1 MRPWLLLAFL
11 AGCSTAPESTPEPPA
26 PLPVAAPVEPPDAA
40 SPVDAGSDT
49 LPEIEPFSTVL
60 GFYETKFLNY
70 EARAKNIDH
79 ALFAPVV
86 LAPGEDFSFNATV
99 GPRTAENGFVEAPV
113 IFKGELDKG
122 IGGGVCQLSS
132 TIHAAARFA
141 GLGVSDRQPH
151 SRPSK
156 YMPPG
161 LDATVGFPEDC
172 KGDPRNPDCYAPDLR
187 LKNLY
192 DFPVKIVATVSI
204 TTSLPWKPS
213 KVSVLRVEILG
224 QGDPPPKLVYSFHSA
239 RREEFKQRIK
249 KVPGKPTGYAHKEQK
264 GLPGQLVTSYLKGS
278 DLKIVQ
284 MYRSAYPA
292 TDEVWEV
299 AEDWPDD
306 GPPPWEISNA
316 GVPADA
322 GLAQR

>member
-1 MRPWLLLAFL
+1 MRLWALSFFILVSCQADPETLSGSLLPRLSPAV
-11 AGCSTAPESTPEPPA
+11 TEPPEA
-26 PLPVAAPVEPPDAA
+26 VLPE
-40 SPVDAGSDT
+40 DAGSDA
-49 LPEIEPFSTVL
+49 LPDVEPFTTVL
-60 GFYETKFLNY
+60 GSFETKFLNY
-70 EARAKNIDH
+70 EARAKNIEH

-86 LAPGEDFSFNATV
+86 LEPGGRFSFNATV

-113 IFKGELDKG
+113 IFKGEMDKG
-122 IGGGVCQLSS
+122 LGGGVCQLSS

-141 GLGVSDRQPH
+141 GLGIGDRQPH

-172 KGDPRNPDCYAPDLR
+172 KGDPRNPDCYAPDLG
-187 LKNLY
+187 LVNPY
-192 DFPVKIVATVSI
+192 DFPVKIVVTVS
-204 TTSLPWKPS
+204 TASAQQ
-213 KVSVLRVEILG
+213 KVSILRVEVLG
-224 QGDPPPKLVYSFHSA
+224 QGEVPPKLTYSFHSV
-239 RREEFKQRIK
+239 RREDFAQRIK
-249 KVPGKPTGYAHKEQK
+249 KVPGKPTGYFKKAQK
-264 GLPGQLVTSYLKGS
+264 GLQGQLVTSYLK
-278 DLKIVQ
+278 DPNLKIVQ

-306 GPPPWEISNA
+306 APPPWETQDA
-316 GVPADA
+316 GVPDGGTDA